1 MANRGSSDGNN
12 GRDGGDSRSLLERL
26 IQALGGEPRDIQD
39 LLGLLRQ
46 AQRRQIFGRDA
57 LTMIE
62 GVFQVADMQARD
74 IMIPRSQMVVVD
86 RDSSLAQMLGPIIES
101 GHSRFP
107 VIDDNRDE
115 VVGVLLAKDIL
126 RYFSEEERDRFDL
139 RDILRDPVFVPES
152 KRLNTLL
159 QDFRTSR
166 NHMAIVVD
174 EYGGTAGLIT
184 IEDVLEQIVG
194 DIDDEHDTDE
204 TIPIREHGPGRY
216 TVDALTPIEDFN
228 AYFGTD
234 YSDDAFDTIGG
245 LVVNHMGHVPVAGET
260 ATIDRFWF
268 RVLDADSRRIRELQV
283 VWLDEVSV
291 EEPAEASD

>member
-1 MANRGSSDGNN
+1 MPQRAADEE
-12 GRDGGDSRSLLERL
+12 RDNGDSRSLLDRL
-26 IQALGGEPRDIQD
+26 LQAFGSEPRDIND
-39 LLGLLRQ
+39 LLTLLRQ

-74 IMIPRSQMVVVD
+74 LMIPRSQMVVVE
-86 RDSSLAQMLGPIIES
+86 RDTTLETMLPPIIES

-126 RYFSEEERDRFDL
+126 RYFPESERARFDL
-139 RDILRDPVFVPES
+139 RDILRKPVFVPES

-159 QDFRTSR
+159 QEFRSSR

-194 DIDDEHDTDE
+194 DIDDEHDADE
-204 TIPIREHGPGRY
+204 EPQIREHGSGRY

-228 AYFGTD
+228 DYFECD
-234 YSDDAFDTIGG
+234 YSDEGFDTIGG
-245 LVVNHMGHVPVAGET
+245 LVVHHLGHVPVAGET

-283 VWLDEVSV
+283 VWLDRADTPATED
-291 EEPAEASD
+291 EPD

>member
-1 MANRGSSDGNN
+1 MSDDNGNDN
-12 GRDGGDSRSLLERL
+12 GESRSLLDRL

-39 LLGLLRQ
+39 LLSLLRQ

-57 LTMIE
+57 LAMIE

-86 RDSSLAQMLGPIIES
+86 RDENLEAMLGPIIES

-126 RYFSEEERDRFDL
+126 RYFPDSEHDRFDL

-194 DIDDEHDTDE
+194 DIDDEHDSEEDN
-204 TIPIREHGPGRY
+204 PIREHGPGRY

-228 AYFGTD
+228 AYFGTR
-234 YSDDAFDTIGG
+234 YSDDTFDTIGG
-245 LVVNHMGHVPVAGET
+245 LVVNQMGHVPVAGET
-260 ATIDRFWF
+260 VTIDRFWF
-268 RVLDADSRRIRELQV
+268 RVLDADSRRIRELQA
-283 VWLDEVSV
+283 VWLDQVSAR
-291 EEPAEASD
+291 ETAAASD

>member
-1 MANRGSSDGNN
+1 MGILMADDLPESSPSEG
-12 GRDGGDSRSLLERL
+12 RSLLSRL
-26 IQALGGEPRDIQD
+26 AKALGGEPRDRD
-39 LLGLLRQ
+39 ELLTLLRH
-46 AQRRQIFGRDA
+46 AQRRELFGHDA
-57 LTMIE
+57 LAMIE

-74 IMIPRSQMVVVD
+74 IMIPRSRMVVVEAD
-86 RDSSLAQMLGPIIES
+86 ASLDDMLPDIIES

-126 RYFSEEERDRFDL
+126 RYFPESQRSRFDL
-139 RDILRDPVFVPES
+139 RDILRSAAFVPES

-159 QDFRTSR
+159 QEFRTSR

-194 DIDDEHDTDE
+194 NIDDEHDSEDDAS
-204 TIPIREHGPGRY
+204 IHEHGPGRY
-216 TVDALTPIEDFN
+216 TVDALTPIEEFN
-228 AYFGTD
+228 AHFGTQ
-234 YSDDAFDTIGG
+234 YSDGEFDTIGG
-245 LVVNHMGHVPVAGET
+245 LVVNQIGHVPNTGET

-268 RVLDADSRRIRELQV
+268 RVLDADSRRIRQLQV
-283 VWLDEVSV
+283 VWLDQAADNNV
-291 EEPAEASD
+291 EADQAH

>member
-1 MANRGSSDGNN
+1 MAQRGADDE
-12 GRDGGDSRSLLERL
+12 RDSGESRSLLDRL
-26 IQALGGEPRDIQD
+26 MQAFGGEPRDTQD
-39 LLGLLRQ
+39 LLQLLRQ
-46 AQRRQIFGRDA
+46 AQRRQIFSRDA

-74 IMIPRSQMVVVD
+74 IMIPRSQMVVVE
-86 RDSSLAQMLGPIIES
+86 RDTTLETMLAPIIES

-126 RYFSEEERDRFDL
+126 RYFPEGERARFDL
-139 RDILRDPVFVPES
+139 RDILRKPVFVPES

-159 QDFRTSR
+159 QEFRSSR

-194 DIDDEHDTDE
+194 DIDDEHDSDE
-204 TIPIREHGPGRY
+204 EPQIREHGSGRY

-228 AYFGTD
+228 AFFACD
-234 YSDDAFDTIGG
+234 YSDEGFDTIGG
-245 LVVNHMGHVPVAGET
+245 LVVYHLGHVPVAGET

-283 VWLDEVSV
+283 VWLDRADTPET
-291 EEPAEASD
+291 EDASD

>member
-1 MANRGSSDGNN
+1 MGTGMADDHPETANGN
-12 GRDGGDSRSLLERL
+12 RSLFSRL
-26 IQALGGEPRDIQD
+26 VQALGGEPRDRHE
-39 LLGLLRQ
+39 LLQLLRH
-46 AQRRQIFGRDA
+46 AQRRELFGRDA

-62 GVFQVADMQARD
+62 GVFQVSDMQARD
-74 IMIPRSQMVVVD
+74 IMIPRSQMVVVE
-86 RDSSLAQMLGPIIES
+86 RDASLDDMLPAIIES

-126 RYFSEEERDRFDL
+126 RYFGDDARSRFDL
-139 RDILRDPVFVPES
+139 RDILRSAVFVPES

-159 QDFRTSR
+159 QEFRESR

-194 DIDDEHDTDE
+194 DIGDEHDIE
-204 TIPIREHGPGRY
+204 EESPIREHGAGRY
-216 TVDALTPIEDFN
+216 TMDALTPIEEFN
-228 AYFGTD
+228 SYFATN
-234 YSDDAFDTIGG
+234 YSDEEFDTIGG
-245 LVVNHMGHVPVAGET
+245 LVVHQIGHLPAPGET

-268 RVLDADSRRIRELQV
+268 RILDADSRRIRELQV
-283 VWLDEVSV
+283 VWLDRAASNQ
-291 EEPAEASD
+291 AEGEQAH

>member
-1 MANRGSSDGNN
+1 MGILMADDLPESSSSEG
-12 GRDGGDSRSLLERL
+12 RSLLSRL
-26 IQALGGEPRDIQD
+26 AKALGGEPRDREE
-39 LLGLLRQ
+39 LLTLLRH
-46 AQRRQIFGRDA
+46 AQRRELFGRDA
-57 LTMIE
+57 LAMIE

-74 IMIPRSQMVVVD
+74 IMIPRSRMVVVEAD
-86 RDSSLAQMLGPIIES
+86 AELEEMLPAIIDS

-126 RYFSEEERDRFDL
+126 RYFPESERSRFDL
-139 RDILRDPVFVPES
+139 RDILRSAVFVPES

-159 QDFRTSR
+159 QDFRSSR

-194 DIDDEHDTDE
+194 NIDDEHDSEDE
-204 TIPIREHGPGRY
+204 NPIREHGPGRY
-216 TVDALTPIEDFN
+216 TVDALTPIEEFN
-228 AYFGTD
+228 AHFGTA
-234 YSDDAFDTIGG
+234 YSDDDFDTIGG
-245 LVVNHMGHVPVAGET
+245 LVVNQIGHVPNTGET

-268 RVLDADSRRIRELQV
+268 RVLDADSRRIRQLQV
-283 VWLDEVSV
+283 VWLDQAADDNV
-291 EEPAEASD
+291 EADQAH

>member
-1 MANRGSSDGNN
+1 MADDDSESSPEG
-12 GRDGGDSRSLLERL
+12 RSLLARL
-26 IQALGGEPRDIQD
+26 AHALGGEPRDRGEVLQ
-39 LLGLLRQ
+39 LLRQ
-46 AQRRQIFGRDA
+46 AQRRELLGGDA

-74 IMIPRSQMVVVD
+74 IMIPRSQMVVVEAD
-86 RDSSLAQMLGPIIES
+86 AALAAMLPAIIES

-126 RYFSEEERDRFDL
+126 RYFPEEERGHFDL
-139 RDILRDPVFVPES
+139 RDILRSAVFVPES
-152 KRLNTLL
+152 KRLNMLL
-159 QDFRTSR
+159 QNFRASR

-194 DIDDEHDTDE
+194 NIDDEHDTE
-204 TIPIREHGPGRY
+204 EEHPIREHGPGRY
-216 TVDALTPIEDFN
+216 TVDALTPIEAFN
-228 AYFGTD
+228 AHFGTR
-234 YSDDAFDTIGG
+234 YSDAEFDTIGG
-245 LVVNHMGHVPVAGET
+245 LVVNQIGHVPTMGET
-260 ATIDRFWF
+260 TRIDRFWF

-283 VWLDEVSV
+283 VWL
-291 EEPAEASD
+291 EEAANDTEADQAH

>member
-1 MANRGSSDGNN
+1 
-12 GRDGGDSRSLLERL
+12 
-26 IQALGGEPRDIQD
+26 
-39 LLGLLRQ
+39 
-46 AQRRQIFGRDA
+46 
-57 LTMIE
+57 
-62 GVFQVADMQARD
+62 
-74 IMIPRSQMVVVD
+74 MVVVE
-86 RDSSLAQMLGPIIES
+86 REASLDEMLPPIIES

-126 RYFSEEERDRFDL
+126 RYFPDEERSRFDIRDVL
-139 RDILRDPVFVPES
+139 RSAVFVPES

-194 DIDDEHDTDE
+194 NIDDEHDTE
-204 TIPIREHGPGRY
+204 EEASIREHGAGRY

-228 AYFGTD
+228 EYFGTQ
-234 YSDDAFDTIGG
+234 YSDEAFDTIGG
-245 LVVNHMGHVPVAGET
+245 LVINHIGHMPEPGET

-283 VWLDEVSV
+283 VWLDEAAAR
-291 EEPAEASD
+291 EAAEQAH

>member
-1 MANRGSSDGNN
+1 MAQRAADEAARQHGT
-12 GRDGGDSRSLLERL
+12 SRSLLDRL
-26 IQALGGEPRDIQD
+26 LQAIGSEPRDMRD
-39 LLGLLRQ
+39 LLQLLRQ
-46 AQRRQIFGRDA
+46 AQRRQLFGRDA

-74 IMIPRSQMVVVD
+74 IMIPRSQMVVVE
-86 RDSSLAQMLGPIIES
+86 RDTTLETMLAPIIES

-126 RYFSEEERDRFDL
+126 RYFPADQRERFDL

-159 QDFRTSR
+159 QEFRSSR

-184 IEDVLEQIVG
+184 IEDVLERIVG
-194 DIDDEHDTDE
+194 DIDDEHDSDE
-204 TIPIREHGPGRY
+204 EPLIREHGSGRY
-216 TVDALTPIEDFN
+216 TVDALTPIDDFN
-228 AYFGTD
+228 AYFACD

-245 LVVNHMGHVPVAGET
+245 LVINHLGHVPVAGET
-260 ATIDRFWF
+260 ATIGNYWF

-283 VWLDEVSV
+283 VWLDEVAV
-291 EEPAEASD
+291 DETETQAQSD

>member
-1 MANRGSSDGNN
+1 MGIHMADEPPETN
-12 GRDGGDSRSLLERL
+12 GDVRSLFGRL
-26 IQALGGEPRDIQD
+26 MQALGGEPRDRRE
-39 LLGLLRQ
+39 LLHLLRQ
-46 AQRRQIFGRDA
+46 AQRRELFSSDA
-57 LTMIE
+57 LAMIE

-74 IMIPRSQMVVVD
+74 IMVPRSQMVVVE
-86 RDSSLAQMLGPIIES
+86 RDASLDEMLPAIIES

-126 RYFSEEERDRFDL
+126 RYFPESERNRFDL
-139 RDILRDPVFVPES
+139 RDILRSAVFVPES

-159 QDFRTSR
+159 QDFRSSH

-194 DIDDEHDTDE
+194 NIDDEHDTEDE
-204 TIPIREHGPGRY
+204 AGIREHGAGRY
-216 TVDALTPIEDFN
+216 TVDALTSIEDFN
-228 AYFGTD
+228 EYFGTG
-234 YSDDAFDTIGG
+234 YSDDEFDTIGG
-245 LVVNHMGHVPVAGET
+245 LVVNQIGHMPAPGDT

-268 RVLDADSRRIRELQV
+268 RVLDADSRRIRQLQV
-283 VWLDEVSV
+283 VWL
-291 EEPAEASD
+291 EEAAQPEQGNQQGH